1 MLLARANIRQAATKA
16 KEKLRINAL
25 KILHFDSRDTKMV
38 QESLH
43 KAMTFI
49 HGLQLNFGLTEQDI
63 LLALQKAHQ
72 ASDEYYTMR
81 HAMEW
86 DTTFVIPSEAIVND
100 SALFRDCDYD
110 FPKMCRYKQNLLAA
124 NRISRHRI
132 NSVFGTDGQRIPGVD
147 LRDINILL
155 GFADNGITPPV
166 ASSFSPEKE
175 NVAPLR
181 DRYLKLHYYLSCTRM
196 ER

>member
-1 MLLARANIRQAATKA
+1 MMTKTV
-16 KEKLRINAL
+16 EKLRINAL
-25 KILHFDSRDTKMV
+25 KILHFDSRDTSLV

-43 KAMTFI
+43 KAMAFI
-49 HGLQLNFGLTEQDI
+49 HGLQLNYGLTKQDI

-72 ASDEYYTMR
+72 ASDKYYTMR

-110 FPKMCRYKQNLLAA
+110 FPKMCHYKQNLLAA

-166 ASSFSPEKE
+166 ASSFSP
-175 NVAPLR
+175 
-181 DRYLKLHYYLSCTRM
+181 
-196 ER
+196 